1 MTAQQFFT
9 QSLYQGE
16 HIQLTAV
23 DVDVDPVVEAPWWLD
38 LDYAQLAE
46 GIEPTSKSAAE
57 LKKYYREAL
66 KEAEEKRESFIFA
79 IRRKGE
85 NTLLGMLRIKE
96 VIWVCGAARLV
107 ISMPA
112 NSAGRPFLPEVIN
125 LALRYIFDELSLFRI
140 TVDLAEYNPT
150 IKDYEAAG
158 FVREVTFRQYRY
170 RDGHLWNV
178 YLYGMLET
186 EYRARVGGAA

>member
-1 MTAQQFFT
+1 MAEQHFYT

-16 HIQLTAV
+16 HIQLAAV
-23 DVDVDPVVEAPWWLD
+23 DVDADPQVEAPWWLG
-38 LDYAQLAE
+38 LDYAQLDE
-46 GIEPTSKSAAE
+46 WMEPTSKSTAE

-79 IRRKGE
+79 IRSIG
-85 NTLLGMLRIKE
+85 NATLLGMLRIKE

-112 NSAGRPFLPEVIN
+112 NSAGSPFLPEVIN
-125 LALRYIFDELSLFRI
+125 LALRYIFDELNLFRI
-140 TVDLAEYNPT
+140 TVALAEYDPA

-186 EYRARVGGAA
+186 EYRARVEGAA